1 MTMKKNKTI
10 IIAEIGVNHNGKL
23 KLAKK
28 LIEIAA
34 KANVDYVK
42 FQTSIPSLH
51 ISENAK
57 QAIYQKNNFLLCASI
72 PSGSSCSKARAKEE
86 QPQYR
91 PKITLRLFL
100 ISTPMLQY

>member
-1 MTMKKNKTI
+1 MKKGKTI

-34 KANVDYVK
+34 KAKVDYVK

-51 ISENAK
+51 ISENA
-57 QAIYQKNNFLLCASI
+57 NNNI
-72 PSGSSCSKARAKEE
+72 PKK
-86 QPQYR
+86 
-91 PKITLRLFL
+91 
-100 ISTPMLQY
+100 